1 VAALRAIKFA
11 YNRRCLP
18 IPAMSNKFALSDI
31 KGMLESGLISLLD
44 SLENDLR
51 RREADFIKL

>member
-1 VAALRAIKFA
+1 MAALMTTIFG
-11 YNRRCLP
+11 YNRRRLP
-18 IPAMSNKFALSDI
+18 IGAMSNKFALSDI
-31 KGMLESGLISLLD
+31 KDMLESGLISLLD